1 MNTFIALALIVLGCG
16 AGTFLALAILAMAS
30 MGDDDE
36 A

>member
-1 MNTFIALALIVLGCG
+1 MNTFIALMLIIGGCG
-16 AGTFLALAILAMAS
+16 VGTFLALAILAMAS